1 MYNDLFAFQ
10 TPENSL
16 MLYQRMTTPE
26 QRASNCIDCGECE
39 EKCPQHIPIAQE
51 MKKVHEALGGRGG
64 GKDPINP

>member
-16 MLYQRMTTPE
+16 MLYQRMTSPE

-39 EKCPQHIPIAQE
+39 EKCPQHIPIARE
-51 MKKVHEALGGRGG
+51 MKKVHEALGGQGG
-64 GKDPINP
+64 GKG